1 MLGRGGSL
9 VAAGSGLF
17 ISIQTSESRSTNLI
31 LLLIRA
37 CKITQLK
44 PNIQT
49 ESIHVGD
56 RHVKDIAGDQELAPD
71 INLSEST
78 CHDVL

>member
-1 MLGRGGSL
+1 M
-9 VAAGSGLF
+9 AAGPGLF
-17 ISIQTSESRSTNLI
+17 ISIQTLESRSTNLI

-49 ESIHVGD
+49 ESIDVGD
-56 RHVKDIAGDQELAPD
+56 RHVKDIAGDQELASD
-71 INLSEST
+71 INLTEST